1 MYDKTFFYGQSEFF
15 CGESLH
21 PGWILCGK
29 SGSDR
34 DFHPKRRFFHVPAAT
49 KPSLWIFFTFF
60 FCGIF
65 GLRTRTC
72 PTHPV
77 ENWRPLA
84 FSTGLWRACP
94 HFRQGGSCRKRGIFR
109 KNCEKIGDFGEL
121 HKLFNSCLCKTHFF
135 HTVFH
140 NLWKSRGEIHR
151 GCVET
156 VGNPWEKT
164 EFSTGGG
171 VTRRG
176 DTHQL
181 PLISLIISSSSVR
194 KTGF

>member
-1 MYDKTFFYGQSEFF
+1 MYDKTFFTDSLNFSVENPCIPGGYFV
-15 CGESLH
+15 ESPDLTVIFTRK
-21 PGWILCGK
+21 G
-29 SGSDR
+29 
-34 DFHPKRRFFHVPAAT
+34 V
-49 KPSLWIFFTFF
+49 FFTFRPRQSRRCGYFSRF

-94 HFRQGGSCRKRGIFR
+94 HFRQGVSCRKRRIFR

-176 DTHQL
+176 DAHQL